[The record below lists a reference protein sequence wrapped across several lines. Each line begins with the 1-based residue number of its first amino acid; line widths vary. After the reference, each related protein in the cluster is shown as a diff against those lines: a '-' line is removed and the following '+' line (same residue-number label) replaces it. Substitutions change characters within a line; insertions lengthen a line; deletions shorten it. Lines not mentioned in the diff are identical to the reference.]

1 MRVRVGVR
9 VGRAGLLEGARTSGG
24 ELHAIKSHRHCPWT
38 ARGRPI
44 HGGMDGP
51 WKVAWTVHGRWHGRF
66 MEGYHVLGAAG
77 VARVELRE
85 PLARREDLARVDL
98 DVGGLG
104 QGGWAGKGV
113 GATERGQ
120 GGCG

>member
-1 MRVRVGVR
+1 MAALACSRVHARAEVSCMRSRAIDTFH
-9 VGRAGLLEGARTSGG
+9 GRLA
-24 ELHAIKSHRHCPWT
+24 
-38 ARGRPI
+38 
-44 HGGMDGP
+44 DGP
-51 WKVAWTVHGRWHGRF
+51 YTVAWTAHGRWHGRF